1 MDVTAVVMVVAQ
13 WVHTLAA
20 AFWVG
25 GGIVYLLVVRPAA
38 QRSEALRRSSGQAST
53 GLRATLRRGS
63 GRTEEGRTLAEE
75 FRGLVDIAVIAMVIT
90 GVVLA
95 FDRLTSQ
102 HTGVGYGATLGVK
115 VALTLWMFW
124 LAGVIRRRRPRAPA
138 TSDAP
143 VAARS
148 GWRRFTDAANQVVII
163 GVVVFLL
170 STVMQALFER
180 ALR

>member
-1 MDVTAVVMVVAQ
+1 MDVSAVALVIAQ

-25 GGIVYLLVVRPAA
+25 GGLVYVLVIRPLT
-38 QRSEALRRSSGQAST
+38 RQA
-53 GLRATLRRGS
+53 GS
-63 GRTEEGRTLAEE
+63 GGQTLADE

-95 FDRLTSQ
+95 FERLTSQ
-102 HTGVGYGATLGVK
+102 HTGVDYAAVLGAKL
-115 VALTLWMFW
+115 ALTLWMFW
-124 LAGVIRRRRPRAPA
+124 LAGVIRRRRPLPASTRA
-138 TSDAP
+138 TSAAP
-143 VAARS
+143 RS
-148 GWRRFTDAANQVVII
+148 GWRRTMDSANQVVII

-180 ALR
+180 ALQ